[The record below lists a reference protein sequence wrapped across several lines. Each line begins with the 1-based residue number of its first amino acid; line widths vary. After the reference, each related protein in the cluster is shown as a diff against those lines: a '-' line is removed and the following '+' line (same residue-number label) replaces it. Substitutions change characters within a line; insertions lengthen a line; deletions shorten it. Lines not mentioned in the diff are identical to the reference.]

1 MNNLSHYLIVS
12 GLLAGAANGQSLFVQ
27 SLDETRQLSAQDLQE
42 SDGAQASML
51 YVAPPEPRDYAK
63 HDLVTIIIDEN
74 SKQTSSQTLDTKR
87 KAISSI
93 DLDALTDP
101 WELLELRL
109 REGALSNQSL
119 LDMSIN
125 NKYKAEGDY
134 ERSDRF
140 NAKITAEI
148 IEVKPNGTLV
158 LQATKQITKDEEI
171 QTLVLSGIIRQEDIT
186 NGNTILSTQMA
197 NLSLTV
203 QNEGS
208 VRDAAKK
215 GFLMRALDTIFNF

>member
-1 MNNLSHYLIVS
+1 MKYLSRCMIVS
-12 GLLAGAANGQSLFVQ
+12 GLLAGAAGGQSLFVQ
-27 SLDETRQLSAQDLQE
+27 SLDETRQPTSQELQE

-51 YVAPPEPRDYAK
+51 YVAPPEPREFAK

-74 SKQTSSQTLDTKR
+74 SKQTSSQTLDTTK
-87 KAISSI
+87 KATSSI
-93 DLDALTDP
+93 TMDALTDP

-109 REGALSNQSL
+109 REGALTNQSL
-119 LDMSIN
+119 IDMAIN
-125 NKYKAEGDY
+125 NRYKAEGDY

-186 NGNTILSTQMA
+186 NGNTVLSTQMA

-203 QNEGS
+203 KNEGE
-208 VRDAAKK
+208 VRNAAKK
-215 GFLMRALDTIFNF
+215 GLLTKVLETVFNF

>member
-1 MNNLSHYLIVS
+1 MKYLSSCMIVS
-12 GLLAGAANGQSLFVQ
+12 GLLAGAAGGQSLFVQ
-27 SLDETRQLSAQDLQE
+27 SLDDTRQPTSQELQE

-74 SKQTSSQTLDTKR
+74 SKQTSSQTLDTNK
-87 KAISSI
+87 KATSSI
-93 DLDALTDP
+93 TMDALTDP

-109 REGALSNQSL
+109 REGALTNQSL
-119 LDMSIN
+119 IDMAIN
-125 NKYKAEGDY
+125 NRYKAEGDY

-186 NGNTILSTQMA
+186 NGNTVLSTQMA

-203 QNEGS
+203 QNEGE
-208 VRDAAKK
+208 VRNAAKK
-215 GFLMRALDTIFNF
+215 GLLTKVLETIFNF